1 MWFAQQRGAPDV
13 VPSTGTAQ
21 TQKQQQLS
29 EMPALHPQLLDAT
42 VELIAEFGTTTGYV
56 EGSVLSK
63 AIKEHHPE
71 LYPARTAKGWLK
83 QMLGAD
89 VRVSSVQPPGKNE
102 PCFCMAGAED
112 MAMQAAETRQE
123 NKRAL
128 TALALESD
136 DPAAAK
142 KLKANDLPTELV
154 VEKVGERNRLVLVAA
169 VLKLLAAQPAGGYIV
184 GSSVSLQLQKDMP
197 AQVIEAKNAMGGKG
211 WLKRLLQDEPKIEQ
225 IASDVS
231 GKNEPCYRLAQTY
244 GVAASALQVP
254 TASFTDLSIEAE
266 SAVIV
271 ATALAILSSNSVQ
284 YVEASV
290 LNTMLCEQQPVPTQK
305 VRSTLGANQW
315 LATVL
320 TEQQGISLITVQG
333 LDEACF
339 CLSSQT
345 AALLRAGVATRKG
358 FTAAT
363 QALRKGSNM
372 AKGLWQ
378 PPKGKGRGKGKLAT
392 GQPPDSSWPVSLK
405 PAMSSTTSKC
415 SGSLERWDHGVGSLN
430 FAGS

>member
-254 TASFTDLSIEAE
+254 TASFTDLSIEEE
-266 SAVIV
+266 SELIV
-271 ATALAILSSNSVQ
+271 SASLEILSEILSSDGVQ
-284 YVEASV
+284 YLEAST
-290 LNTMLCEQQPVPTQK
+290 LNTMLSEQQSVPAQK

-315 LATVL
+315 LTTLL
-320 TEQQGISLITVQG
+320 TEQQGISVITVQG
-333 LDEACF
+333 IDEACY
-339 CLSSQT
+339 CLSSH
-345 AALLRAGVATRKG
+345 ADALLQAGVATRKG
-358 FTAAT
+358 FAT
-363 QALRKGSNM
+363 VTHALRTNTTSSNKRKNSNV
-372 AKGLWQ
+372 AKALWQ
-378 PPKGKGRGKGKLAT
+378 SPKGKGQGKGQMFGLP
-392 GQPPDSSWPVSLK
+392 GMMGPW
-405 PAMSSTTSKC
+405 
-415 SGSLERWDHGVGSLN
+415 GW
-430 FAGS
+430 